1 MKKYTHF
8 ILFDHIGNFYN
19 FVFSLLMLELYY
31 SPIHYWSSDDITVTD
46 IHSALAQEA
55 TFLVNLLYV
64 STLFRVIN
72 YSICFSHLGMGAF
85 KTHMTLYN
93 AWNARYDGG
102 IERQMQDRGF

>member
-1 MKKYTHF
+1 MSLQLMKKCMHF

-31 SPIHYWSSDDITVTD
+31 SPIHYGSSDDITVTD
-46 IHSALAQEA
+46 IHSAFAQDA

-85 KTHMTLYN
+85 KTYVTLYN
-93 AWNARYDGG
+93 A
-102 IERQMQDRGF
+102 